1 MLLQREGPDLALN
14 GCAGG
19 HQICLLLKVDR
30 PCPAA
35 TSQFAQLTSF
45 N

>member
-1 MLLQREGPDLALN
+1 LLALN
-14 GCAGG
+14 GRADT
-19 HQICLLLKVDR
+19 HQICPVLKVDR
-30 PCPAA
+30 PCHRAAA